1 MRGHLSR
8 KVKSLQSIMARTISK
23 STFVPADAVA
33 RPVPPKPNW
42 AKFRDSFTQE
52 QQDALWQYFL
62 DHARL
67 QKNGYFLIFFYIKN
81 IDDFFRR
88 LHFRY
93 NKEYI
98 RYDRAEREKEQA
110 TGDFFHMKNHSDN
123 VSEKTQQIEQGKNI
137 YKKFLLF
144 VNKKIRKYLFY

>member
-1 MRGHLSR
+1 MRGKLSR
-8 KVKSLQSIMARTISK
+8 KEKKLESINAQTLSK
-23 STFVPADAVA
+23 STFVLPV
-33 RPVPPKPNW
+33 RPVLQKPRW
-42 AKFRDSFTQE
+42 LEFKETFSKE

-81 IDDFFRR
+81 SDDFFRR

-93 NKEYI
+93 TKEYI

-110 TGDFFHMKNHSDN
+110 TGDFWRMKNYSDN
-123 VSEKTQQIEQGKNI
+123 IFEKTEQIEQGKNI